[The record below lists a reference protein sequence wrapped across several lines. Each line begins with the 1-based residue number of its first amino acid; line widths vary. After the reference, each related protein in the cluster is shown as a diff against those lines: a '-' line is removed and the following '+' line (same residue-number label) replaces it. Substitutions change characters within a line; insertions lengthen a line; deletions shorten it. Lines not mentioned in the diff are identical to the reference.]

1 MTKLTALGGS
11 RCAAMTWVTCAGTP
25 TPVAAQAQGGV
36 LKINASAARSNTFD
50 LPALKRITLL
60 N

>member
-1 MTKLTALGGS
+1 MAKLTALGGS
-11 RCAAMTWVTCAGTP
+11 RCAAMTWVTCAGTSA
-25 TPVAAQAQGGV
+25 PVAAHAQGGV

-50 LPALKRITLL
+50 LQAVKPITLL